1 MLGVAK
7 ENLSHLIGSWEFCQV
22 GDVHQRSISIQL
34 KSQSLVS
41 EEQEL
46 WLQGNPPLF
55 RWIVQGGVEI
65 PTLTTQLSINLSI
78 AFGWTLSKFFAIST
92 LKLLKR
98 LPFE

>member
-34 KSQSLVS
+34 KSKSLVS

-65 PTLTTQLSINLSI
+65 PTLTTQLSIINYQLI
-78 AFGWTLSKFFAIST
+78 
-92 LKLLKR
+92 
-98 LPFE
+98 